1 MISVSRVRVVL
12 TAGRWL
18 AGAGQSLRPWPRTE
32 LVTGAG
38 SGGAWTQ
45 PGPGSPRAASQGP
58 PGGALAPER
67 PPRLVPGQWLTSAS
81 ASERAELPAA
91 VTGHLSVCMNSGL
104 RTQHSVTSDRRM
116 TVETATITAPVPPK
130 KREYSEYPLSLS
142 SISPA
147 MSETEASSMSVKAPM
162 SPAPSSPPQ
171 SHAPLKVESLSPSEL
186 HAMASKTG
194 PLRSSGFMI
203 TDILSGAAQGLPLP
217 LGLPP
222 ASLASLHRVPSPHDT
237 ASSDAGSYKDND
249 ISDDGEDGEYTLSVM
264 HN

>member
-1 MISVSRVRVVL
+1 MTASRAWPL
-12 TAGRWL
+12 T
-18 AGAGQSLRPWPRTE
+18 Q
-32 LVTGAG
+32 
-38 SGGAWTQ
+38 
-45 PGPGSPRAASQGP
+45 
-58 PGGALAPER
+58 
-67 PPRLVPGQWLTSAS
+67 PGQWLLSAS
-81 ASERAELPAA
+81 ARERAELPAA
-91 VTGHLSVCMNSGL
+91 VPGHLSVCQNSGL

-116 TVETATITAPVPPK
+116 TVETASITAPVPPK

-147 MSETEASSMSVKAPM
+147 MSETESSSVSVKAPS

-171 SHAPLKVESLSPSEL
+171 SHAPSLSPSEL

-249 ISDDGEDGEYTLSVM
+249 ISDDGEDGEYTFTLM
-264 HN
+264 YN

>member
-1 MISVSRVRVVL
+1 
-12 TAGRWL
+12 
-18 AGAGQSLRPWPRTE
+18 
-32 LVTGAG
+32 
-38 SGGAWTQ
+38 
-45 PGPGSPRAASQGP
+45 
-58 PGGALAPER
+58 
-67 PPRLVPGQWLTSAS
+67 
-81 ASERAELPAA
+81 
-91 VTGHLSVCMNSGL
+91 
-104 RTQHSVTSDRRM
+104 M
-116 TVETATITAPVPPK
+116 TVETASITAPVPPK

-147 MSETEASSMSVKAPM
+147 MSETESSSVSVKAPS

-171 SHAPLKVESLSPSEL
+171 SHAPSLSPSEL

-249 ISDDGEDGEYTLSVM
+249 ISDDGEDGEYTFTLM
-264 HN
+264 YN

>member
-1 MISVSRVRVVL
+1 
-12 TAGRWL
+12 
-18 AGAGQSLRPWPRTE
+18 
-32 LVTGAG
+32 
-38 SGGAWTQ
+38 
-45 PGPGSPRAASQGP
+45 
-58 PGGALAPER
+58 
-67 PPRLVPGQWLTSAS
+67 
-81 ASERAELPAA
+81 
-91 VTGHLSVCMNSGL
+91 
-104 RTQHSVTSDRRM
+104 M

-142 SISPA
+142 SPA
-147 MSETEASSMSVKAPM
+147 MSETEVSSVSVKAPS

-171 SHAPLKVESLSPSEL
+171 SHAPSLSPSEL

-249 ISDDGEDGEYTLSVM
+249 ISDDGEDGEDGECTLFLIPVLDYITSCIDLI
-264 HN
+264 